1 MNENVRRVLQIGL
14 AHKRYTV
21 LLIVLGAI
29 STLLSAMVPFYLR
42 NLLANLENLST
53 REILSY
59 IGIIVLLYT
68 ASTIVY
74 LYGGFVSNFAE
85 TKAAAWLKRKL
96 FISTLLSENL
106 DTGDA
111 LSRIQSDTEIV
122 GRMGMSLIPAV
133 IIEAFSLIVSLIVV
147 FRLNF
152 YLGVITLLTLPIY
165 GFSLRAFVHGLKT
178 ASAEERKRYSETV
191 EYFKEGLDG
200 RLDAKSLNAFDYL
213 VDRVSKKL
221 DEWVEASKRV
231 AFYSS
236 ANYGLQSY
244 LSTILPLLVL
254 LSGVVLVKKGM
265 ATLPSTVAV
274 FSYLGRVYYPVER
287 FAFLWSSYHRAVPI
301 IERIWDVIERETPKL
316 EKPSCS
322 PESYDIELKDV
333 SLSYGNSTV
342 LNGIS
347 GEIPEGG
354 KLGIVGASGVGKTT
368 LALIIAGILKPTGG
382 EVSVGECP
390 PSALLGDSLIYVPS
404 HPYLFTG
411 TLRENLTLG
420 REIPD
425 ERLRNL
431 LDMVELSD
439 FDLDHVI
446 EEGGKNLSLG
456 QRQRIGLARAL
467 ARNPRIL
474 ILDEATSGMDSERE
488 ARILKRLMEAD
499 MTLIIISHRLST
511 VRGMGEIWV
520 LDRGHVVC
528 RGRHDELLENCQ
540 RYRELFREQE
550 KGKGSP

>member
-1 MNENVRRVLQIGL
+1 MSNVRRVLQIGL
-14 AHKRYTV
+14 AHKRYMA
-21 LLIVLGAI
+21 LLIILGTI

-42 NLLANLENLST
+42 NLLANLERLGT
-53 REILSY
+53 REILEY

-74 LYGGFVSNFAE
+74 LYSGFVSNFAE

-96 FISTLLSENL
+96 FISTLLAEDL

-133 IIEAFSLIVSLIVV
+133 IIEAFSLFVSIIVV

-152 YLGVITLLTLPIY
+152 HLGTITLLTLPVY
-165 GFSLRAFVHGLKT
+165 GLSLRAFIHGLKT

-200 RLDAKSLNAFDYL
+200 RLDAKSLDAFSYL
-213 VDRVSKKL
+213 VERVSRKL

-244 LSTILPLLVL
+244 LSTILPLLIL
-254 LSGVVLVKKGM
+254 LSGVVLVKNDM
-265 ATLPSTVAV
+265 ATLSSVVAV

-287 FAFLWSSYHRAVPI
+287 FAFFWSSYHRAVPV
-301 IERIWDVIERETPKL
+301 IERIWDIIEREIPERKKL
-316 EKPSCS
+316 VCS
-322 PESYDIELKDV
+322 PDSYDINLRDV
-333 SLSYGNSTV
+333 SLSYRDSRV
-342 LNGIS
+342 LEGINGK
-347 GEIPEGG
+347 IPEGG
-354 KLGIVGASGVGKTT
+354 KLGIVGPSGVGKTT
-368 LALIIAGILKPTGG
+368 LALILAGVVEPEDG
-382 EVSVGECP
+382 EVSVGNCP
-390 PSALLGDSLIYVPS
+390 PSALLGDFLIYVPS

-420 REIPD
+420 KEIPD
-425 ERLRNL
+425 WRLGEL
-431 LDMVELSD
+431 LGAVELSD
-439 FDLDHVI
+439 FDLDYVI

-488 ARILKRLMEAD
+488 ARILKRLLESE

-511 VRGMGEIWV
+511 VRGMEEIWV
-520 LDRGHVVC
+520 LDGGRIIC
-528 RGRHDELLENCQ
+528 RGMHEELFESCE

-550 KGKGSP
+550 RP

>member
-21 LLIVLGAI
+21 LLIVLGAL

-42 NLLANLENLST
+42 DLLANLENLST

-59 IGIIVLLYT
+59 IGVIVLLYT

-133 IIEAFSLIVSLIVV
+133 AIEAFSLLVSVIVV

-152 YLGVITLLTLPIY
+152 YLGVITLLTLPVY

-178 ASAEERKRYSETV
+178 ASAEERKRYAETV

-200 RLDAKSLNAFDYL
+200 RLDAKTLNAFDYL

-254 LSGVVLVKKGM
+254 LSGVVLVKNGM
-265 ATLPSTVAV
+265 ATLSSTVAV

-322 PESYDIELKDV
+322 PKSYDIELKDV
-333 SLSYGNSTV
+333 SLSYGDSKV
-342 LNGIS
+342 LDGIS
-347 GEIPEGG
+347 GRIPEGG
-354 KLGIVGASGVGKTT
+354 KVGIVGASGVGKTT
-368 LALIIAGILKPTGG
+368 LALIMAGIIEPTEGS
-382 EVSVGECP
+382 VSVGGCP
-390 PSALLGDSLIYVPS
+390 PLALLGDSLIYVPS

-425 ERLRNL
+425 ERLREL
-431 LDMVELSD
+431 LKTVELEE
-439 FDLDHVI
+439 FDLDYRI

-467 ARNPRIL
+467 ARDPRIL

-488 ARILKRLMEAD
+488 ARILERLMGRD
-499 MTLIIISHRLST
+499 MTLIVISHRLST
-511 VRGMGEIWV
+511 VRGMEEIWV
-520 LDRGHVVC
+520 LDNGGIVC
-528 RGRHDELLENCQ
+528 RGTHWGLFEDCP

-550 KGKGSP
+550 KRASG

>member
-1 MNENVRRVLQIGL
+1 MNNNVHRVLQIGL

-21 LLIVLGAI
+21 LLIVLGAL

-42 NLLANLENLST
+42 DLLANLENLST

-122 GRMGMSLIPAV
+122 GRMGMSLIPAI
-133 IIEAFSLIVSLIVV
+133 IIEAFSLLVSVIVV

-152 YLGVITLLTLPIY
+152 YLGVITLLTLPVY
-165 GFSLRAFVHGLKT
+165 GFSLRTFVHGLKT
-178 ASAEERKRYSETV
+178 ASAEERKRYAETV

-200 RLDAKSLNAFDYL
+200 RLDAKTLNAFDYL

-221 DEWVEASKRV
+221 DEWVEASKKV

-254 LSGVVLVKKGM
+254 LSGVVLVKNGM
-265 ATLPSTVAV
+265 ATLSSTVAV

-322 PESYDIELKDV
+322 PKSYDIELKDV
-333 SLSYGNSTV
+333 SLSYEDSKV
-342 LNGIS
+342 LDGIS
-347 GEIPEGG
+347 GRIPEGR
-354 KLGIVGASGVGKTT
+354 KVGIVGASGVGKTT
-368 LALIIAGILKPTGG
+368 LALIMAGIIEPTEGS
-382 EVSVGECP
+382 VSVGGCP
-390 PSALLGDSLIYVPS
+390 PLALLGDSLIYVPS

-425 ERLRNL
+425 ERLREL
-431 LDMVELSD
+431 LRAVELEEL
-439 FDLDHVI
+439 DLDYRI

-467 ARNPRIL
+467 ARDPRIL

-488 ARILKRLMEAD
+488 ARILERLMERD
-499 MTLIIISHRLST
+499 MTLIVISHRLST
-511 VRGMGEIWV
+511 VRGMEEIWV
-520 LDRGHVVC
+520 LDNGGIVC
-528 RGRHDELLENCQ
+528 RGTHGELFEDCP

-550 KGKGSP
+550 EATGLL

>member
-1 MNENVRRVLQIGL
+1 MLGGNVGKVLQIGL
-14 AHKRYTV
+14 AHRRYMV
-21 LLIVLGAI
+21 LLVVLGAI

-42 NLLANLENLST
+42 DLLANLGGLGT
-53 REILSY
+53 GEILEY

-68 ASTIVY
+68 ASTVVY
-74 LYGGFVSNFAE
+74 LYSGFVSNFAE

-96 FISTLLSENL
+96 FISTLLAENI

-133 IIEAFSLIVSLIVV
+133 IIEAFSLLVSVIVV

-165 GFSLRAFVHGLKT
+165 GFSLRAFIHGLKT
-178 ASAEERKRYSETV
+178 ASAEERKRYSKTV

-265 ATLPSTVAV
+265 ATLSSAVAV

-287 FAFLWSSYHRAVPI
+287 FAFFWSSYHRAVPV
-301 IERIWDVIERETPKL
+301 IERIWGVIEREIPKR
-316 EKPSCS
+316 ERPVCS
-322 PESYDIELKDV
+322 PESYEVELRDV
-333 SLSYGNSTV
+333 SLSYGDSKI
-342 LNGIS
+342 LDGII
-347 GEIPEGG
+347 GRIPEGG
-354 KLGIVGASGVGKTT
+354 KLGIVGPSGVGKTT
-368 LALIIAGILKPTGG
+368 LALLLAGLIEPSGG
-382 EVSVGECP
+382 KVSVGNCP
-390 PSALLGDSLIYVPS
+390 PASLLGESLIYVPS

-425 ERLRNL
+425 ERLREL
-431 LDMVELSD
+431 LKTVELAD
-439 FDLDHVI
+439 FDLDYRI

-488 ARILKRLMEAD
+488 ARVLKRLLESR
-499 MTLIIISHRLST
+499 MTLIVISHRLST
-511 VRGMGEIWV
+511 VRGMNEIWV
-520 LDRGHVVC
+520 LDRGRIVC
-528 RGRHDELLENCQ
+528 RGRHDELFENCT
-540 RYRELFREQE
+540 RYRELFMEQRRN
-550 KGKGSP
+550 